1 MKIIFASNNKNK
13 VEEIQNQ
20 LPAHIQI
27 VTLEEIGHL
36 EDIEE
41 NGKTIE
47 ENAIIKA
54 DFIANK
60 YKLPCFADDT
70 GLEIEALNGAPGVY
84 SARYAGEEKNAD
96 KNMNLV
102 LKNLQNI
109 SNRKAQFK
117 TVIALNINNKQYLF
131 KGIVKGEITYSKTG
145 ENGFGYD
152 PIFEPEHVGKTFAEI
167 SLKEKNKLSHSGRA
181 VTQLIS
187 FLNKFELINED

>member
-84 SARYAGEEKNAD
+84 SARYAGEEKSAD

-102 LKNLQNI
+102 LQKLQNT

-145 ENGFGYD
+145 KNGFGYD
-152 PIFEPEHVGKTFAEI
+152 PIFEPEHVGKTFAEM
-167 SLKEKNKLSHSGRA
+167 SLKEKNKLSHRGRA

>member
-84 SARYAGEEKNAD
+84 SARYAGEEKSAD

-152 PIFEPEHVGKTFAEI
+152 PIFEPEHLGKTFAEI
-167 SLKEKNKLSHSGRA
+167 SLKEKNKLSHRGRA
-181 VTQLIS
+181 VTQLIT

>member
-36 EDIEE
+36 EDSEE

-102 LKNLQNI
+102 LKKLQNT
-109 SNRKAQFK
+109 SKRKAQFK
-117 TVIALNINNKQYLF
+117 TVIALNIKNKQYLF

-145 ENGFGYD
+145 KNGFGYD
-152 PIFEPEHVGKTFAEI
+152 PIFEPEHLGKTFAEI
-167 SLKEKNKLSHSGRA
+167 SLKEKNKLSHRGRA
-181 VTQLIS
+181 VTQLIT

>member
-152 PIFEPEHVGKTFAEI
+152 PIFEPEHLGKTFAEI
-167 SLKEKNKLSHSGRA
+167 SLKEKNKLSHRGRA
-181 VTQLIS
+181 VTQLIT